1 MNWGEQAVC
10 LDTASGRKLKTEER
24 SGSCHQPPTFL
35 RRLQL
40 SIQQQIG
47 DQRVLAPSQ
56 RKSALP
62 RWSTP
67 CKILLGLLH
76 FPW

>member
-1 MNWGEQAVC
+1 MDWGEQAGC
-10 LDTASGRKLKTEER
+10 LDTASGRKFKTEER
-24 SGSCHQPPTFL
+24 SGSCHQLPPFL

-56 RKSALP
+56 RKNALP
-62 RWSTP
+62 RCSTP
-67 CKILLGLLH
+67 CKTLLDLMH